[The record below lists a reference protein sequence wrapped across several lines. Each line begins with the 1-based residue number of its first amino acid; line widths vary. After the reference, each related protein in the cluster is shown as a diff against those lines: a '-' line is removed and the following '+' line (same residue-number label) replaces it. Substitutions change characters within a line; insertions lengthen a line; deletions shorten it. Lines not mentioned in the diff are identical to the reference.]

1 MDEIIRAV
9 SKDGFA
15 KISVV
20 TARDAVQCANAI
32 HHCSPTAIAALG
44 RSLCA
49 ASMLGDLLKEENGTV
64 TLRIN
69 GGGGL
74 GTIVAVS
81 DCDGNVRGMVAN
93 PAFDLP
99 TRPDGKL
106 DVGGAVGKDGMLTVS
121 RDIGLREP
129 YIGSTELVS
138 GEIAEDL
145 SAYLVESEQIA
156 AACGLGVLVDTDH
169 SVKAAG
175 GFLVQLMP
183 GAPEE
188 LIGKLEDNIFMMDQ
202 LTTILDEDGVDAI
215 IAQVMR
221 DLAPEIVLRHPMAY
235 RCACSRARVEQ
246 ALRQCGADELR
257 AMIAEGEDTRV
268 HCQFCDTEYVF
279 TPADL
284 QTLLDAEN
292 PDTASL
298 QCKTIR
304 RRTCVFYNLLARL
317 DSYFM
322 PLIYQMSDIV
332 KTEGDDYSC
341 YGADSKKII
350 ASCASV
356 AVSIKSV
363 LDTPLL
369 TDDGLLTDASEG
381 TATNIE
387 GFLKNLKIPY

>member
-1 MDEIIRAV
+1 MDEILRAV
-9 SKDGFA
+9 SADGFV
-15 KISVV
+15 KISVI
-20 TARDAVQCANAI
+20 TARGAVQRANAI

-49 ASMLGDLLKEENGTV
+49 ASMLGDLLKEEDGTL

-81 DCDGNVRGMVAN
+81 DSEGNVRGMVSN

-129 YIGSTELVS
+129 YVGSTELVS

-145 SAYLVESEQIA
+145 SAYLVESEQIP

-183 GAPEE
+183 GAPEA
-188 LIGKLEDNIFMMDQ
+188 LIEKLEDNIFMMDQ
-202 LTTILDEDGVDAI
+202 LTTILDEDGADAI
-215 IAQVMR
+215 ITQVMR

-246 ALRQCGADELR
+246 ALRQCGSDELR
-257 AMIAEGEDTRV
+257 EMIAEGKDTQV

-279 TPADL
+279 TPAQL
-284 QTLLDAEN
+284 QELLDAEN
-292 PDTASL
+292 
-298 QCKTIR
+298 
-304 RRTCVFYNLLARL
+304 
-317 DSYFM
+317 
-322 PLIYQMSDIV
+322 
-332 KTEGDDYSC
+332 
-341 YGADSKKII
+341 AD
-350 ASCASV
+350 AA
-356 AVSIKSV
+356 A
-363 LDTPLL
+363 D
-369 TDDGLLTDASEG
+369 
-381 TATNIE
+381 
-387 GFLKNLKIPY
+387 